1 MSPTV
6 FQYRNFR
13 FFFFSREE
21 PRMHVHVYTPNG
33 EAKFWLT
40 PKIELADNLGLKP
53 ADLKTALTQIQL
65 HEAQIKA
72 AWKKH
77 FG

>member
-1 MSPTV
+1 MSPTI

-53 ADLKTALTQIQL
+53 ADLKTSLTQIRR
-65 HEAQIKA
+65 HEDEIKA